1 MFRRTRL
8 TSVGHGDETRRDLV
22 VTVEEAPVTTI
33 GYGGGVEVE
42 PRTVRADSGAVQ
54 ELQFAPR
61 AFFETG
67 RRNLFGKN
75 RSVNVFTGVSV
86 RTKPQETGTS
96 GYGPNEY
103 RVLGTYREPRLFGTM
118 ADGLL
123 TVTVEQ
129 QIRSSF
135 NFARQAFGADI
146 SRRIARGVSLSGSY
160 RIQRTELKDLLFEPK
175 REDRINIDRVFPQI
189 RLSSFSSST
198 IHDTRDDVLDP
209 GLGHYASVNGEIG
222 GRAIGSEVGFA
233 KSFFTAQVFRRL
245 PRVQRAVLATSA
257 RLGLAAGF
265 PQLVTSVDESG
276 TPVTTQVRDL
286 PAAERFFAGG
296 DTTVRGFSLDQL
308 GTPATI
314 DKDGFPIGGNALVIF
329 NAELRLPVR
338 GGLGLV
344 GFVDTGNVFAR
355 TTDLDLGQLRTAVGF
370 GVRYRSPIGPVRFD
384 VGFKV
389 HRQNI
394 TPDRREDLT
403 ALHIS
408 LGQAF

>member
-1 MFRRTRL
+1 MDHVLIVGNVRIRTDVIERELQLKAGDPLGLAAVAESQRRLSALGLFRRTRL
-8 TSVGHGDETRRDLV
+8 ASVGHGDETRRDLV

-146 SRRIARGVSLSGSY
+146 SRRIA
-160 RIQRTELKDLLFEPK
+160 
-175 REDRINIDRVFPQI
+175 QI
-189 RLSSFSSST
+189 
-198 IHDTRDDVLDP
+198 
-209 GLGHYASVNGEIG
+209 
-222 GRAIGSEVGFA
+222 GRAHV
-233 KSFFTAQVFRRL
+233 
-245 PRVQRAVLATSA
+245 
-257 RLGLAAGF
+257 
-265 PQLVTSVDESG
+265 
-276 TPVTTQVRDL
+276 
-286 PAAERFFAGG
+286 
-296 DTTVRGFSLDQL
+296 
-308 GTPATI
+308 
-314 DKDGFPIGGNALVIF
+314 
-329 NAELRLPVR
+329 
-338 GGLGLV
+338 
-344 GFVDTGNVFAR
+344 
-355 TTDLDLGQLRTAVGF
+355 
-370 GVRYRSPIGPVRFD
+370 
-384 VGFKV
+384 
-389 HRQNI
+389 
-394 TPDRREDLT
+394 
-403 ALHIS
+403 
-408 LGQAF
+408 

>member
-1 MFRRTRL
+1 M
-8 TSVGHGDETRRDLV
+8 
-22 VTVEEAPVTTI
+22 
-33 GYGGGVEVE
+33 
-42 PRTVRADSGAVQ
+42 
-54 ELQFAPR
+54 
-61 AFFETG
+61 
-67 RRNLFGKN
+67 
-75 RSVNVFTGVSV
+75 TGVQTCALPIS
-86 RTKPQETGTS
+86 
-96 GYGPNEY
+96 
-103 RVLGTYREPRLFGTM
+103 
-118 ADGLL
+118 DGLL

-135 NFARQAFGADI
+135 NFARQAFGGDI

-296 DTTVRGFSLDQL
+296 D
-308 GTPATI
+308 
-314 DKDGFPIGGNALVIF
+314 KIGRAHV
-329 NAELRLPVR
+329 
-338 GGLGLV
+338 
-344 GFVDTGNVFAR
+344 
-355 TTDLDLGQLRTAVGF
+355 
-370 GVRYRSPIGPVRFD
+370 
-384 VGFKV
+384 
-389 HRQNI
+389 
-394 TPDRREDLT
+394 
-403 ALHIS
+403 
-408 LGQAF
+408 